1 MNPSLKN
8 VIDKIAVIPN
18 LSATETD
25 NLIQEAF
32 SLAKT
37 TQEKQEAGAYLRI
50 AISRRKRPDIDV
62 KNILGETTEM
72 LNLSYIAR
80 RYFGKDR
87 TWLYQRL
94 NRSVVNGKPAAF
106 TEAELQTL
114 SDALNKISHIIQQ
127 TSTKLIY
134 WNQTIATGLK
144 SLYSDRSRFWT
155 LAVILGERL
164 RQPVAECPFLLLL
177 TGDCWL
183 QISARNSAISFKVT
197 TYLSTSRITA
207 GFSQFTM

>member
-80 RYFGKDR
+80 PLF
-87 TWLYQRL
+87 WQR
-94 NRSVVNGKPAAF
+94 
-106 TEAELQTL
+106 
-114 SDALNKISHIIQQ
+114 SDMAVPKAQPFSRQRETRRFHRGRVTDII
-127 TSTKLIY
+127 
-134 WNQTIATGLK
+134 
-144 SLYSDRSRFWT
+144 
-155 LAVILGERL
+155 
-164 RQPVAECPFLLLL
+164 
-177 TGDCWL
+177 
-183 QISARNSAISFKVT
+183 
-197 TYLSTSRITA
+197 
-207 GFSQFTM
+207 

>member
-8 VIDKIAVIPN
+8 VIDKIAVMPN

-25 NLIQEAF
+25 KLMQEAF

-37 TQEKQEAGAYLRI
+37 TQERQEAGAYLRI

-134 WNQTIATGLK
+134 
-144 SLYSDRSRFWT
+144 
-155 LAVILGERL
+155 
-164 RQPVAECPFLLLL
+164 
-177 TGDCWL
+177 
-183 QISARNSAISFKVT
+183 
-197 TYLSTSRITA
+197 
-207 GFSQFTM
+207 